1 MPISK
6 MQGSHMKIK
15 NIKISQFVLALSV
28 STFLFVGNVFGAV
41 KPLSVA
47 LFYASSPPVNELKA
61 FDVVVVDPDGGLTPA
76 RYGTGPSQL
85 FAYVSVGEAERDR
98 PYFKQFE
105 ASWLIGENKAWKS
118 KVVDVS
124 NPAWQK
130 FFLDQV
136 IEPLWQA
143 GYRGFFLDTMDS
155 YQLAATKENLPQM
168 EAGLAATVRSIRERH
183 PEARLILNRGF
194 EIFERVKDITFAVAA
209 ESLYQNF
216 SPASGKYGVV
226 PDSDR
231 EWLLSHLNEVKKSGV
246 PVIAIDYVQPGKRE
260 LARQTAEK
268 IKELGFTPW
277 VTDKDLSSLGIGK
290 VEVLP
295 RVVLGLY
302 DGAEGKG
309 DAFFTN
315 LQRYIVMPLNYMG
328 YTVEMHDLT
337 KSLPDGVLEGRYAGV
352 VIWSYSDSSGE
363 SKNLKDWVKR
373 RIDEGVPLVFLE
385 RFGIPLDSNLQRLLG
400 LEIVPGARAVS
411 PVRIVLKDSRFGFE
425 QQPLPNSDT
434 FVPLKLKKG
443 STLLSL
449 ASKNGLTS
457 DVAAITPWGGYI
469 YGPYVISQ
477 LLDDKTAWI
486 VDPFRFFKDALRLP
500 DMPVPDTTTENG
512 VRLLLSHVDGDG
524 FESKGEWPGARLAA
538 EELRTNILEKY
549 HLPTT
554 ISVITSIISPN
565 GLYPDKSA
573 HLEKIARSI
582 FALSNVEGAS
592 HSFSHPFRW
601 KSDQIE
607 SGSEVEA
614 MHGLKV
620 KDYDFNL
627 EAEINGSLNYI
638 NEKLM
643 PPGKK
648 ARMFLWTGNCVPG
661 EDAVSLSY
669 KAGVLNINGGDTVIT
684 NSNRTLTDVAP
695 LGIARG
701 DWFQVFAPNQNEN
714 VYTSLWT
721 EKFYGYRR
729 VLETFDL
736 TNLPRRL
743 KPVNIY
749 YHYYSATKEAS
760 LKALKQVHDWASG
773 QRLFGIYTSD
783 YAEKVLDF
791 NRTVIARDGQGWLV
805 RNSGKL
811 RELRLPSNLG
821 YPDLENSFNLAGF
834 NDHGESRYLHLKS
847 GGEARVNLHD
857 SAPVSPYLKSAGGYL
872 DLMERYGQNL
882 KLSFT
887 SHTPFTVVL
896 GNTSGCRF
904 ANGIKPSGKSS
915 ANELTVDLTEGK
927 HALAIH
933 CP

>member
-1 MPISK
+1 MNQIA
-6 MQGSHMKIK
+6 HKIIQLK
-15 NIKISQFVLALSV
+15 LATVVSVWIVLFA
-28 STFLFVGNVFGAV
+28 STVWGANNL
-41 KPLSVA
+41 PSVA
-47 LFYASSPPVNELKA
+47 FFYASNPPVNELKA
-61 FDVVVVDPDGGLTPA
+61 FDVVVVDPDSGLTPA
-76 RYGTGPSQL
+76 KYGQGPSQL
-85 FAYVSVGEAERDR
+85 FAYVSVGEAESNR
-98 PYFKQFE
+98 PYYKQFE
-105 ASWLIGENKAWKS
+105 TTWLIGENKAWKS

-124 NPAWQK
+124 NPGWQA
-130 FFLDQV
+130 FFLDKI

-155 YQLAATKENLPQM
+155 YQLAVKKEDLPRM
-168 EAGLAATVRSIRERH
+168 EAGLAATVRAIRQRH
-183 PEARLILNRGF
+183 PEARLIMNRGF
-194 EIFERVKDITFAVAA
+194 EIIEQVKDITFAVAA

-216 SPASGKYGVV
+216 SPSTGNYGEVSV
-226 PDSDR
+226 ADR
-231 EWLLSHLNEVKKSGV
+231 EWLLTKLNEVKKAGV
-246 PVIAIDYVQPGKRE
+246 PVITIDYVPPGKRE

-268 IKELGFTPW
+268 IKALGFSPW
-277 VTDKDLSSLGIGK
+277 VTDKDLSSLGVGT

-295 RVVLGLY
+295 RVLLGLY

-309 DAFFTN
+309 DVFFTN
-315 LQRYIVMPLNYMG
+315 LQRYIVTPLNYMG
-328 YTVEMHDLT
+328 YTVEMHDLA
-337 KSLPDGVLEGRYAGV
+337 KPLPAGVLEGRYAGV
-352 VIWSYSDSSGE
+352 VIWPHSDSSGE
-363 SKNLKDWVKR
+363 PNNLKIWVKQ
-373 RIDEGVPLVFLE
+373 RIEEGIPLVFLE
-385 RFGIPLDSNLQRLLG
+385 RFGVSLDGAFLRLLG
-400 LEIVPGARAVS
+400 LELVAGTRAV
-411 PVRIVLKDSRFGFE
+411 PPIRVIQKDPRFGFE

-443 STLLSL
+443 AALLSL
-449 ASKNGLTS
+449 ASKNGVTS
-457 DVAAITPWGGYI
+457 DVAAFTPWGGYI

-477 LLDDKTAWI
+477 LLDDKTAWV

-500 DMPVPDTTTENG
+500 EMPVPDTTTENG

-549 HLPTT
+549 HFPTT
-554 ISVITSIISPN
+554 ISVITSSIAPN

-573 HLEKIARSI
+573 QLEKIARSI
-582 FALSNVEGAS
+582 FALPNVEGGS

-601 KSDQIE
+601 KADQGE

-614 MHGLKV
+614 LHGLKV

-627 EAEINGSLNYI
+627 EAEISGSLNYI
-638 NEKLM
+638 NERLM

-661 EDAVSLSY
+661 DDAVGLSY

-695 LGIARG
+695 LGITRG

-714 VYTSLWT
+714 VYTNLWT

-729 VLETFDL
+729 VLETFNL
-736 TNLPRRL
+736 TDLPRRL

-749 YHYYSATKEAS
+749 YHFYSATKEAS
-760 LKALKQVHDWASG
+760 LKALKQVHDWAAG
-773 QRLFGIYTSD
+773 QRLFGVYSSD

-811 RELRLPSNLG
+811 RELRMPSNLG
-821 YPDLENSFNLAGF
+821 YPDLENSVNLAGF

-847 GGEARVNLHD
+847 GGEARVMLQAA
-857 SAPVSPYLKSAGGYL
+857 APILPYLKSAGGYL
-872 DLMERYGQNL
+872 DLMERDGQSL

-887 SHTPFTVVL
+887 SHTPFTVRL
-896 GNTSGCRF
+896 GNTAGCRF
-904 ANGIKPSGKSS
+904 SNGIKRSGKGSV
-915 ANELTVDLTEGK
+915 NELTVDLTEGK
-927 HALAIH
+927 HALAID
-933 CP
+933 CR